1 MRVDHTELR
10 SIIRTVSKSHERES
24 SAELDAV
31 YYDIDNALE
40 EAGFALD
47 GFEKTGELE
56 RMIFCA
62 CHPEP
67 AGSDVTDVLERLE
80 SAWDDAALGE
90 EAHAIEPGATSVAL
104 EFIDRREDRF
114 YTGRIEARLGS
125 EQD

>member
-1 MRVDHTELR
+1 MRVDHNELR

-24 SAELDAV
+24 SVELDAV

-47 GFEKTGELE
+47 RFKKTGELE
-56 RMIFCA
+56 RMILCA

-67 AGSDVTDVLERLE
+67 AASDLTEMLERLE

-90 EAHAIEPGATSVAL
+90 EAHAIEADATSVAL
-104 EFIDRREDRF
+104 EFIDRRADRF
-114 YTGRIEARLGS
+114 YTGRIEARLRS
-125 EQD
+125 EES

>member
-1 MRVDHTELR
+1 VRVDLNELR
-10 SIIRTVSKSHERES
+10 SIIRTVSKSHQPES

-47 GFEKTGELE
+47 RFKKTGELE
-56 RMIFCA
+56 RMILCT
-62 CHPEP
+62 CHPES
-67 AGSDVTDVLERLE
+67 AASDHTDVLERLE

-90 EAHAIEPGATSVAL
+90 ETHAVGADAASVVL
-104 EFIDRREDRF
+104 EFIDLREDRF